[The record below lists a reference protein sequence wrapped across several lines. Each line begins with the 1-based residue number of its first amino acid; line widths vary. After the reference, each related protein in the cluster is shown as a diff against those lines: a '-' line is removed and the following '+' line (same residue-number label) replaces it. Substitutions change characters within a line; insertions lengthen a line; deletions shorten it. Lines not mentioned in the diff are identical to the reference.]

1 MADDDFDGD
10 PIDAGEEPDEQPD
23 DGPSAEELAEA
34 EVPGPR
40 EEQARQAP
48 KQADAEAEAERYR
61 QVNENLN
68 RAVRAEREAK
78 RALKRQ
84 NAELAARQQR
94 SEQRLEVF
102 LQRVAEQ
109 TGADISDL
117 VPAAAAKLPPED
129 QDPLGN
135 LKGTMQQLVAPL
147 LAKIEGL
154 EQQLTTRDLNA
165 QVAEVDR
172 YVSEDA
178 AAFHVEHP
186 DYDQAEDVVLEAI
199 ARDTWNAAKRTY
211 PNADEDDL
219 ADHVGQYVSRAIG
232 NLKVGAY
239 RDRKSLASIIYA
251 VAQQKGWKPGAAAVT
266 ENGNGRRPA
275 RGKAGEL
282 QRNLQKSGAGLAGLE
297 RAPRKGPVTL
307 GSLADMDDDEFD
319 EYTKDPKRWKKLTE
333 AAAGA

>member
-1 MADDDFDGD
+1 MADDFDGD

-40 EEQARQAP
+40 EEQARQA
-48 KQADAEAEAERYR
+48 KEEQ
-61 QVNENLN
+61 QVPDQRDQQIANLN
-68 RAVRAEREAK
+68 RAIRAEREAK
-78 RALKRQ
+78 RNFKRQ

-117 VPAAAAKLPPED
+117 VPQAAKLPPED

-282 QRNLQKSGAGLAGLE
+282 QRNLQKSGAGLTGLE
-297 RAPRKGPVTL
+297 RAARKGPVTL

>member
-1 MADDDFDGD
+1 MADDFDGD
-10 PIDAGEEPDEQPD
+10 DGIDAGEEPEEQA
-23 DGPSAEELAEA
+23 DGPSEEELAEA

-40 EEQARQAP
+40 EEQKQAKQEQPQAP
-48 KQADAEAEAERYR
+48 DPRDQQIA
-61 QVNENLN
+61 NLN
-68 RAVRAEREAK
+68 RAIRQERDAK
-78 RALKRQ
+78 RAAKRHA
-84 NAELAARQQR
+84 AELATRQQR
-94 SEQRLEVF
+94 LEQRHEVF
-102 LQRVAEQ
+102 MRRIAEAS
-109 TGADISDL
+109 GADVSDL
-117 VPAAAAKLPPED
+117 LPDAGPRLPPED
-129 QDPLGN
+129 QDPLGH
-135 LKGTMQQLVAPL
+135 LKGHIQQLVSPL
-147 LAKIEGL
+147 LQKIEGL

-172 YVSEDA
+172 YVADDA
-178 AAFHVEHP
+178 AVFHGEHP
-186 DYDQAEDVVLEAI
+186 DYGEAEDFMLEAI
-199 ARDTWNAAKRTY
+199 ARDTWNAAKRAN

-219 ADHVGQYVSRAIG
+219 ADHVGQYVARAIG

-251 VAQQKGWKPGAAAVT
+251 VAQQKGWQPGQLAPAQ
-266 ENGNGRRPA
+266 NGNGARRAPA

-333 AAAGA
+333 AAAGG